1 MPYARE
7 YSAADALRMI
17 NRSEALVVRNGVR
30 GTGAALGVD
39 EDYTA
44 HTISRHLLKGSP
56 GARGAGVAFDAFRDR
71 FLGSPE
77 NRNSGWA
84 GKGEMAILLCEA
96 LNSVIGQHAL
106 GQLDKRVTRVMV
118 HYLNLGKLAA
128 LTGRVALKESSYA
141 VTPAHDIVNL
151 VPVMNTKTN
160 QPVMVKGVAKMIPV
174 KTHVDRSV
182 AAKVTA
188 ADIASVNL
196 VLDRFGAGELHL
208 QTFFPSSEA
217 SASYAEW
224 TLGMMKIV
232 AAYDGSRVLSR
243 MMPSG

>member
-1 MPYARE
+1 
-7 YSAADALRMI
+7 MI
-17 NRSEALVVRNGVR
+17 NRSEGLVVRNGVR

-39 EDYTA
+39 DDYTA
-44 HTISRHLLKGSP
+44 HTVSRHLLKGSP
-56 GARGAGVAFDAFRDR
+56 GARGAGVDFATFRDR

-96 LNSVIGQHAL
+96 LNSAIGQYAL
-106 GQLDKRVTRVMV
+106 SQLDKGVGRVMV

-141 VTPAHDIVNL
+141 VTPAQEIVTL
-151 VPVMNTKTN
+151 VPIMNTKTK
-160 QPVMVKGVAKMIPV
+160 QPIMVNGVAKTKPEVKKIP
-174 KTHVDRSV
+174 RSV

-196 VLDRFGAGELHL
+196 VLDRFGSGELHL

-224 TLGMMKIV
+224 TLGMMRIL
-232 AAYDGSRVLSR
+232 AAYDGSKMLTR
-243 MMPSG
+243 MMPAG